1 MQSFSWETKDP
12 ACHNEDRRSQVWQLR
27 PGTAKKKKGPE
38 GKRWKYLISCSHL
51 AWVCAQSVNC
61 VPLFATPWI
70 LACQAS
76 LPIGFS
82 RQECWSGLPFPL
94 PGDLADRAW
103 VSCISSIG
111 RQILYHWATREALP
125 TWQRSSDLW
134 LMLYLSSNRSCS
146 KLLKME
152 MTRKVKCQALFYQ
165 VK

>member
-1 MQSFSWETKDP
+1 MPQWRSKIPSMTTK
-12 ACHNEDRRSQVWQLR
+12 ARHSQ
-27 PGTAKKKKGPE
+27 KKKRSRRQKVEVLDFMFPLGM
-38 GKRWKYLISCSHL
+38 RVCSVSKL
-51 AWVCAQSVNC
+51 CPSFC
-61 VPLFATPWI
+61 YPWI

-76 LPIGFS
+76 LPMGFS
-82 RQECWSGLPFPL
+82 RQECWCGLPFPP

-125 TWQRSSDLW
+125 TWQHSSDLW
-134 LMLYLSSNRSCS
+134 LMLCLSSNRSCS